1 MLKPC
6 KSCDKKF
13 YPKSNRQIYCRACG
27 RRGKGKCE
35 TCGKEFARTSNTTG
49 RYCSRRCW
57 YHAYDAKNVRKC
69 TVCAKPFEGPE
80 RQKACSRGCGDKLRR
95 TAKRN
100 TRCER
105 CQAPLSPTCHP
116 RIRFCSQSCALRGRT
131 GASGPRKEGATQK
144 HSAGYILVKH
154 DGDWMFQH
162 RFVMEQ
168 KLGRRLEP
176 FEKVHHK
183 NGKRDD
189 NRRSNLELW
198 VAKGKSRKDPAGQRL
213 LDLMRDF
220 LKQPEI
226 INPKAA
232 RAAFKR
238 TFRI

>member
-1 MLKPC
+1 
-6 KSCDKKF
+6 
-13 YPKSNRQIYCRACG
+13 
-27 RRGKGKCE
+27 
-35 TCGKEFARTSNTTG
+35 
-49 RYCSRRCW
+49 
-57 YHAYDAKNVRKC
+57 
-69 TVCAKPFEGPE
+69 
-80 RQKACSRGCGDKLRR
+80 
-95 TAKRN
+95 
-100 TRCER
+100 
-105 CQAPLSPTCHP
+105 
-116 RIRFCSQSCALRGRT
+116 
-131 GASGPRKEGATQK
+131 
-144 HSAGYILVKH
+144 VKH